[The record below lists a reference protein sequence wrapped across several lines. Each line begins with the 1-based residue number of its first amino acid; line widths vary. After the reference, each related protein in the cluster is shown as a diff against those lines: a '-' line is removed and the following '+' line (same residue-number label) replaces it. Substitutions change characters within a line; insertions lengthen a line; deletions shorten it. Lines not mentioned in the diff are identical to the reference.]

1 MGKSVDKYENPF
13 KLILKILSLLDIK
26 EKRNLF
32 KLLILMVL
40 LGVLDVLSIYSL
52 VPILNILSNK
62 NNFYEEIINSNLII
76 FSKLNL
82 GTLTLIFASFS
93 VIAVLIASLYKILTV
108 YINYRYVENIRHSIS
123 SKIMKTYLFRAYED
137 LSVKDYTEVAKIILS
152 EVDQFVIYIFRPFT
166 VMLSSFVVAFIIIL
180 FLLLTKFK
188 ATIFSFLGITFFYVI
203 FYYFSNSFLTLT
215 GKFASNA
222 NKKRFKYAIEIFES
236 IKDIKI
242 YKAEKY
248 FLKRYKQPSK
258 DFANYQSRF
267 QTLEQIPKYLLELI
281 AFTCLILVV
290 IFLDSSGSSSNQ
302 SIIPILG
309 VLTFSAYKLQPS
321 LTSIFYGIN
330 GIQYGS
336 KFIENIHNELYK
348 KNKVEKEISNPQNKS
363 KSIINNPYPTVAL
376 TKVNFDY
383 FNAEKLILNLRN
395 ITFSIKEPS
404 LLIILGE
411 SGSGKST
418 VLDIISGLITPKSG
432 KIQISRASLKDP
444 KNNYFLSYLHQN
456 YSIFDTTIYSNV
468 AYGIEEDKIDME
480 KVKESLKMAGLF
492 NYIEN
497 LPKGIDTIVGEKGKT
512 LSGGQKQRLAIA
524 RALYFD
530 PEILLLDEPTSA
542 LDPLTEKD
550 IFNTLKI
557 LSKKII
563 VIMASHR
570 ITNFEDNQLIAKID
584 RKGNLEISTFGALKD

>member
-1 MGKSVDKYENPF
+1 MGKLIDKEENPI
-13 KLILKILSLLDIK
+13 KLMSKILSLLDFK

-40 LGVLDVLSIYSL
+40 LGVLDVISIYSL

-62 NNFYEEIINSNLII
+62 NAFYDQIINSNLII
-76 FSKLNL
+76 FSKLSL
-82 GTLTLIFASFS
+82 RTITLIFSFFS
-93 VIAVLIASLYKILTV
+93 IIAILIASLYKILTV
-108 YINYRYVENIRHSIS
+108 YINYTYVENIRHSIS

-137 LSVKDYTEVAKIILS
+137 LSKKEYTEVAKIILS

-166 VMLSSFVVAFIIIL
+166 VMLSSFVVAFIIVA

-188 ATIFSFLGITFFYVI
+188 ATILSFFGITFFYLI

-248 FLKRYKQPSK
+248 FLKRYKQPSQN
-258 DFANYQSRF
+258 FAKYQSRF

-290 IFLDSSGSSSNQ
+290 IFLDSSGSSSDQ
-302 SIIPILG
+302 SIIPVLG

-348 KNKVEKEISNPQNKS
+348 KNKVEKELLKPQNKS
-363 KSIINNPYPTVAL
+363 KHINNNPYPTVAL

-418 VLDIISGLITPKSG
+418 VLDMISGLITPKSG
-432 KIQISRASLKDP
+432 KIQVSRASLKNA

-468 AYGIEEDKIDME
+468 AYGIEEEKIDME
-480 KVKESLKMAGLF
+480 KVKESLKMAGLL

-550 IFNTLKI
+550 IFNTLKF

-563 VIMASHR
+563 VIMATHR
-570 ITNFEDNQLIAKID
+570 INNFEDNQLIAKID
-584 RKGNLEISTFGALKD
+584 RKGNFEISTFGELKD